1 MLISSSKF
9 FLISK
14 HFQMKGKNFLTK
26 SVTRTDT
33 IDNIIIIIKDDKKVH

>member
-1 MLISSSKF
+1 MLISSSIF

-14 HFQMKGKNFLTK
+14 HFQMKGKNFVTK

-33 IDNIIIIIKDDKKVH
+33 IDNVIVKIKDDKKVH